1 MSKSAVLFLFI
12 SLLLTLTLWLEPWQA
27 TWPAAAVKVA
37 LGASGVLLLVALMV
51 GKRVKFDPVLR

>member
-1 MSKSAVLFLFI
+1 MSKSAVLFLII

-27 TWPAAAVKVA
+27 AWPAAAVKVA